1 MFSYVYRTSS
11 LLMKPEETV
20 DYNIKVAWHAIS
32 RMYNTQAA
40 KHDITTSIGFVLLN
54 IDQENGTPATKIAPL
69 LGLETRSLTRILRSM
84 EEKGL
89 IYKQADTQDKR
100 SVRIFLTEE
109 GLRGKEIS
117 RQTVRHFNLKVREK
131 IPQNQL
137 DIMFKVIGQITSMI
151 EGKTLYDDFQL
162 KQLRSE
168 SSAS

>member
-1 MFSYVYRTSS
+1 
-11 LLMKPEETV
+11 MKPEETV

-40 KHDITTSIGFVLLN
+40 QNDITTSIGFVLLN
-54 IDQENGTPATKIAPL
+54 IDQERGTPATKIAPL

-89 IYKQADTQDKR
+89 IYKQADSVDKR
-100 SVRIFLTEE
+100 SVRIFLTEM
-109 GLRGKEIS
+109 GLEKKEVS

-131 IPQNQL
+131 ISQSQL
-137 DIMFKVIGQITSMI
+137 DVFFKVAAQITGMI
-151 EGKTLYDDFQL
+151 EGKTLFEEFVL
-162 KQLRSE
+162 KPLRQE

>member
-1 MFSYVYRTSS
+1 
-11 LLMKPEETV
+11 MKPEETV

-40 KHDITTSIGFVLLN
+40 RYDITTSIGFVLLN
-54 IDQENGTPATKIAPL
+54 IDQELGTPATKIAPL

-100 SVRIFLTEE
+100 SVRIFLTEL
-109 GLRGKEIS
+109 GLEKKEVS

-137 DIMFKVIGQITSMI
+137 DTFFKVASQITSMI
-151 EGKTLYDDFQL
+151 EGKTLFDDFEL
-162 KQLRSE
+162 KPLRKE
-168 SSAS
+168 ASA

>member
-1 MFSYVYRTSS
+1 MT
-11 LLMKPEETV
+11 PEETV

-54 IDQENGTPATKIAPL
+54 IDQELGTPATKIAPL

-109 GLRGKEIS
+109 GLRKKEVS
-117 RQTVRHFNLKVREK
+117 RQTVRHFNQKVREK
-131 IPQNQL
+131 IPQAQL
-137 DIMFKVIGQITSMI
+137 EVMFKVVGQITGMI
-151 EGKTLYDDFQL
+151 EGKTLFDDFKL
-162 KQLRSE
+162 KPLRSE
-168 SSAS
+168 PAA

>member
-1 MFSYVYRTSS
+1 MA
-11 LLMKPEETV
+11 PEETV

-54 IDQENGTPATKIAPL
+54 INQETGTPATKIAPL

-109 GLRGKEIS
+109 GLRKKEVS
-117 RQTVRHFNLKVREK
+117 RQTVRHFNQKVREK

-137 DIMFKVIGQITSMI
+137 DVLFKVVGQITGMI
-151 EGKTLYDDFQL
+151 ESKTLFDDFKL
-162 KQLRSE
+162 KPLRSGQ
-168 SSAS
+168 AA